1 MDKPRYLY
9 TSLAGLPARRK
20 AAGYTQE
27 RLAAELGLSR
37 QSVISWEGGSSWPS
51 AALLPVIADLLL
63 CSIDELYV
71 APETGCNASETAAE
85 PQEAS

>member
-1 MDKPRYLY
+1 MW
-9 TSLAGLPARRK
+9 
-20 AAGYTQE
+20 
-27 RLAAELGLSR
+27 ELGLA
-37 QSVISWEGGSSWPS
+37 WPS
-51 AALLPVIADLLL
+51 AALLPAIADLRL